1 MMDDQLLLAL
11 VNQLIFYVS
20 GIEQLQLHD
29 GTFQEFPDRTI
40 ASFHN
45 HVGNVKQ
52 FVSDED
58 VAFNAAEQFLSLKS
72 AINEVQAAL
81 EDLFLL
87 HHKDALGTEFYQ
99 SLEQK
104 LLAID
109 ENLRSKT
116 DVDYTHEE
124 Q

>member
-1 MMDDQLLLAL
+1 MMEDQLSLAL
-11 VNQLIFYVS
+11 VNDLIYYVS
-20 GIEQLQLHD
+20 GIDELQLHD
-29 GTFQEFPDRTI
+29 GTFQEFPNRTI

-45 HVGNVKQ
+45 HLGNVKQ

-87 HHKDALGTEFYQ
+87 HHKDALGIEFYR

-104 LLAID
+104 LMAID
-109 ENLRSKT
+109 ESLRSKT
-116 DVDYTHEE
+116 DTDYTYE
-124 Q
+124 